1 MPVLR
6 LLIAVGVALALAD
19 ASIVT
24 LALPPMLDDLD
35 TTVEGVAAV
44 IGVYTLVLA
53 ALLPP
58 AAWLRRRVDD
68 GVLGAAGFGVFAL
81 AGALC
86 SLPEDIAGMLAFR
99 ALQAAG
105 AAVALVAGFA
115 LLRGGRLWTT
125 AAVLGTAVGPA
136 LGGVLTQA
144 FDWRAIF
151 LFQVPLALAA
161 AGASL
166 AARGQAG
173 REPAIADPAQDAR
186 SLVARSGGAG
196 ALVALAA
203 LSAALTAVLFLLV
216 LLLVS
221 GWSLEPLAA
230 AVAVSV
236 LPLAAFA
243 GARIRGPAAVR
254 ASAGCALVG
263 AGVLALAVLPGSAIA
278 WIVAPQ
284 LLAGA
289 GMGMAL
295 PALAGE
301 LLPGRTPGQAAW
313 LLTVRHAGITI
324 ALVLIAPIVAA
335 QLDGAVSDARERGAA
350 LVLDARLPPL
360 DKVELA
366 GPVVAELDTV
376 NPRDALRAALDAEA
390 GRFADDPGQRRE
402 YAELTERADE
412 TLVASIED
420 SFRIAFAIAGVLALA
435 GAFAVLP
442 REPRSRTIALAVT
455 AAALALPAAHAVARP
470 VLAPAPVA
478 IADPCAERELPGT
491 GGVDGFVQDAAL
503 IALDRAA
510 CRFGSSREEL
520 ALALADEDY
529 ARAFRAAYGV
539 DPRSTEGLL
548 DIIGISL
555 G

>member
-1 MPVLR
+1 M
-6 LLIAVGVALALAD
+6 
-19 ASIVT
+19 
-24 LALPPMLDDLD
+24 
-35 TTVEGVAAV
+35 
-44 IGVYTLVLA
+44 
-53 ALLPP
+53 
-58 AAWLRRRVDD
+58 
-68 GVLGAAGFGVFAL
+68 LGAAGFGVFAL

-86 SLPEDIAGMLAFR
+86 SLPEDIGGMLAFR

-105 AAVALVAGFA
+105 AAAALVAGFA

-136 LGGVLTQA
+136 LGGALTQA

-166 AARGQAG
+166 AARGRVA
-173 REPAIADPAQDAR
+173 REPAIAEPGQDAR
-186 SLVARSGGAG
+186 SLVARAGGAG

-203 LSAALTAVLFLLV
+203 VSAALTAVLFLLV

-230 AVAVSV
+230 AAAVSV

-243 GARIRGPAAVR
+243 GARIRAPAAVR

-263 AGVLALAVLPGSAIA
+263 AGVLALAVLPGAAIA

-313 LLTVRHAGITI
+313 LLTVRHAGITL
-324 ALVLIAPIVAA
+324 ALLLIAPIVAA

-366 GPVVAELDTV
+366 GPLVAEARHGEPARRAARGARRRGRALRRRSRAAARVRRADRARR
-376 NPRDALRAALDAEA
+376 RDARRRHRGLRS
-390 GRFADDPGQRRE
+390 G
-402 YAELTERADE
+402 
-412 TLVASIED
+412 S
-420 SFRIAFAIAGVLALA
+420 
-435 GAFAVLP
+435 
-442 REPRSRTIALAVT
+442 RS
-455 AAALALPAAHAVARP
+455 
-470 VLAPAPVA
+470 
-478 IADPCAERELPGT
+478 
-491 GGVDGFVQDAAL
+491 
-503 IALDRAA
+503 
-510 CRFGSSREEL
+510 
-520 ALALADEDY
+520 
-529 ARAFRAAYGV
+529 
-539 DPRSTEGLL
+539 
-548 DIIGISL
+548 
-555 G
+555 

>member
-173 REPAIADPAQDAR
+173 HEPAIADPAQDAR